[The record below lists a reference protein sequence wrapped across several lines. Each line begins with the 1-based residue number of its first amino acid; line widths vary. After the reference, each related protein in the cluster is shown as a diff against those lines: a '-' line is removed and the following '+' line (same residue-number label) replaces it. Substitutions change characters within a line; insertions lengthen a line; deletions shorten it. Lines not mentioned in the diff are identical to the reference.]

1 MNFKQYFKDKYI
13 FVLGASSGIG
23 IEISKHLLSYNAIV
37 IMHYNT
43 NDKEIAVLQEKYP
56 QSVKVK
62 FDINDEQAIRKVIP
76 ALFSQYKIE
85 GFINCVGIMVRSF
98 IPFTSKE
105 SFNSIITTNLT
116 NAFVILKY
124 VSLEMI
130 KNKMGAILNVSSLA
144 GSHGLKGQAAYSASK
159 AGLDAVTR
167 VLSKELSTYNIRVNG
182 IAPGFIGT
190 GILAEPKEQDI
201 AFKEKIP
208 LKRFGTAA
216 EVAHT
221 VCFLI
226 SDYSSYIT
234 GQIIKIDGGLSNSI

>member
-1 MNFKQYFKDKYI
+1 MEFKQYFKDKCI

-23 IEISKHLLSYNAIV
+23 IEICKHLLSYNATV

-43 NDKEIAVLQEKYP
+43 NEKEIAILQKEYP
-56 QSVKVK
+56 QSIKVK
-62 FDINDEQAIRKVIP
+62 FNIKDEQEIKKVTSK
-76 ALFSQYKIE
+76 LFSQYKIDA
-85 GFINCVGIMVRSF
+85 FINCVGIMIRSF
-98 IPFTSKE
+98 IPLTSKE
-105 SFNSIITTNLT
+105 SFNNIVTTNLID
-116 NAFVILKY
+116 AFVVLKY

-130 KNKMGAILNVSSLA
+130 KNKTGSILNVSSLA

-167 VLSKELSTYNIRVNG
+167 VLSKELSMYNIRVNG
-182 IAPGFIGT
+182 IAPGFIDT
-190 GILAEPKEQDI
+190 GILAEPKEQDL

-216 EVAHT
+216 EVAHLT
-221 VCFLI
+221 CFLI

-234 GQIIKIDGGLSNSI
+234 GQTIKIDGGLSNAL